1 MFSYTLWSLISVTVV
16 WNLINVSVEQIAKCF
31 IRVSV
36 NNMYDI
42 RKAGFDKSISWE
54 KTD

>member
-1 MFSYTLWSLISVTVV
+1 MFSYTLWSLISVTVI
-16 WNLINVSVEQIAKCF
+16 WTLSNVSVEKIARCF

-42 RKAGFDKSISWE
+42 RKIGFDKSISWE
-54 KTD
+54 KN